1 MDGNQ
6 GIGRLRDWEIGL
18 VSQSL
23 SLHFQG
29 DSFPHSSVFVRVPSI
44 IYE

>member
-23 SLHFQG
+23 SLL
-29 DSFPHSSVFVRVPSI
+29 VSI
-44 IYE
+44 FRAILFRIRPCLSASQA